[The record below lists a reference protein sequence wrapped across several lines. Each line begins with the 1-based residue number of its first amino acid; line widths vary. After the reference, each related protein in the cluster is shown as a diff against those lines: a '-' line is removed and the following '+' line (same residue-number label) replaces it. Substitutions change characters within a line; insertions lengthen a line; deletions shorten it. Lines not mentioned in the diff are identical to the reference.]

1 MVNLITQNIN
11 GNPINSSLVKQNIE
25 EPVKSAENSIQAQ
38 KLKISKYKHK
48 LLLPLGLIG
57 GGDCLFI
64 MDLKA

>member
-38 KLKISKYKHK
+38 KLKISNTNINCCY
-48 LLLPLGLIG
+48 P
-57 GGDCLFI
+57 
-64 MDLKA
+64 